1 MSTGEDLRR
10 AALSLEGTV
19 EAPHF
24 ERSAFKVARIY
35 VTLAGD
41 GLSANFRFSPDE
53 QEIKCLL
60 APDVF
65 TPVPNAWGKQGWTT
79 ARLSALDGDDLVDAL
94 EAAWRHALPKRRRRP
109 RAASSDDA

>member
-24 ERSAFKVARIY
+24 ERTAFKVASIY
-35 VTLAGD
+35 VTLAAD
-41 GLSANFRFSPDE
+41 GSTANFRFSPDE
-53 QEIKCLL
+53 QEVRCML

-79 ARLSALDGDDLVDAL
+79 ARLSELGGDELAAALQ
-94 EAAWRHALPKRRRRP
+94 AAWRHALPKRRPARP
-109 RAASSDDA
+109 RP